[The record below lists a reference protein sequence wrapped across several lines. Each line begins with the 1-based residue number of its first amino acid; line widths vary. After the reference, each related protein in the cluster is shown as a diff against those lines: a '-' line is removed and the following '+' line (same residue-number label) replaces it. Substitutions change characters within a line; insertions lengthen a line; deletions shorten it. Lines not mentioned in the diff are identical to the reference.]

1 MIKEYSGIQI
11 AGLSNLVADLDETA
25 ADVAVRLAG
34 EFIHDCHVTIED
46 IKILI
51 YVTQSPLFMT
61 PSTSFY
67 IAKELQLG
75 QDCYQ
80 YDINQGAVG
89 MLSGI
94 QLAAS
99 LMNSLDAA
107 NKSLIL
113 MADDELESDCG
124 KRAMASAVLLQKNSG
139 TDTGIYVQNCSL
151 GHCFSHYYQRNQKD
165 ELHQDESF
173 FSFGQEVLRKKT
185 EDMLQ
190 QCLDKDISVK
200 NKICLQEFDSAV
212 RLPGYLEKE
221 RIKGC
226 SMLGAFGAGIS
237 VMTLVCDLT
246 EDIYK

>member
-1 MIKEYSGIQI
+1 MIKEYSGIYL
-11 AGLSNLVADLDETA
+11 AGISNMEAEANETA
-25 ADVAVRLAG
+25 ADVAARLAG
-34 EFIHDCHVTIED
+34 EFIHDCQVAIED

-75 QDCYQ
+75 QECYQ
-80 YDINQGAVG
+80 YDINQGAAG
-89 MLSGI
+89 MLSGV

-99 LMNSLDAA
+99 LMDSLDAA
-107 NKSLIL
+107 DKSLLL
-113 MADDELESDCG
+113 MADDGLESDCG
-124 KRAMASAVLLQKNSG
+124 KRAMASAVLLEKGNG
-139 TDTGIYVQNCSL
+139 TNTGICVQNCSL

-173 FSFGQEVLRKKT
+173 FSFGQEVLGKKT
-185 EDMLQ
+185 EEMLL
-190 QCLDKDISVK
+190 QCLEKNITVK

-212 RLPGYLEKE
+212 RLPRYLEKE
-221 RIKGC
+221 RIQGC

-237 VMTLVCDLT
+237 VMTLVCDLK